1 MSGDDKAFMTQA
13 EYSRHRGV
21 VRSTV
26 TVWKNRGRLVI
37 DAKGRIDVAAS
48 DRALDERPKVYR
60 GGSTEAPTLA
70 PAGDLFGE
78 AARAAL
84 APVEE
89 VDPDS
94 SRWSQATATR
104 VKETYLALQRKAE
117 YEKLIGQLVSIEEV
131 ARQVEADYAAI
142 KERLL
147 TIPGKIAASLVGLG
161 TAAIDEALQ
170 AEIIEALG
178 DLYEPARDRDRTLG
192 AGGAAE
198 AGAFSLSAA
207 GQA

>member
-48 DRALDERPKVYR
+48 DRSLDERPKTYR
-60 GGSTEAPTLA
+60 GGSTEAPSLA
-70 PAGDLFGE
+70 PAGDLFG
-78 AARAAL
+78 AAAQAAL

-94 SRWSQATATR
+94 SRWSTATATR

-117 YEKLIGQLVSIEEV
+117 YEKTIGQLVSIEDV
-131 ARQVEADYAAI
+131 ARQVEAEYAAI

-161 TAAIDEALQ
+161 TAAIDDALQ

-178 DLYEPARDRDRTLG
+178 DLHEPARDRDRTIG
-192 AGGAAE
+192 AGGAAA

>member
-1 MSGDDKAFMTQA
+1 MSDGDKAFMTQA

-26 TVWKNRGRLVI
+26 TVWKNRGRLVM
-37 DAKGRIDVAAS
+37 DAEGRIDVAAS
-48 DRALDERPKVYR
+48 DLALDERPKTYR
-60 GGSTEAPTLA
+60 GGSTEAPSLA
-70 PAGDLFGE
+70 PAGDLFAE
-78 AARAAL
+78 AARAAM
-84 APVEE
+84 APAEE

-94 SRWSQATATR
+94 SRWSTATATR

-117 YEKLIGQLVSIEEV
+117 YEKLIGQLVPIEDV

-161 TAAIDEALQ
+161 TAAIDDVLQ

-192 AGGAAE
+192 AGGPTAQS
-198 AGAFSLSAA
+198 AFSLSAA